1 VELIQI
7 GTKLSQ
13 QPDPDMPKTKILSGY
28 LIDPER
34 KIMRQQGK
42 TGSQMRGV
50 LLMVMFYLVLSKSA
64 AQLKNLMGETKLSEY
79 VKICNITLMFESF
92 LNKEDFTIW
101 ELTMAEIIL
110 KKLIKD
116 FVDYVKWQEGKGLK
130 LIKIHL
136 INQFVECI

>member
-1 VELIQI
+1 
-7 GTKLSQ
+7 
-13 QPDPDMPKTKILSGY
+13 
-28 LIDPER
+28 
-34 KIMRQQGK
+34 
-42 TGSQMRGV
+42 
-50 LLMVMFYLVLSKSA
+50 MVMFYLVLSKSA